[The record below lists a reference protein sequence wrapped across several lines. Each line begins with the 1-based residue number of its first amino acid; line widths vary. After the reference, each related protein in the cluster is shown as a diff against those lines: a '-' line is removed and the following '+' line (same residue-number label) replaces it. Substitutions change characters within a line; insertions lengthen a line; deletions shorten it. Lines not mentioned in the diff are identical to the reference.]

1 MDDTAKTE
9 TVCVIGLGNM
19 GTALA
24 QAFLANKHRVTV
36 WNRTPNKCDLLR
48 SAGANVAE
56 SIAAAAESSRVVVV
70 CVLDYKVSDSLIHTT
85 EVSRKL
91 KGKVVLQLSTGTPKD
106 ARSGEA
112 WARAN
117 GVDYLDGAIM
127 GYPKDIGTTA
137 GTILYSGPQK
147 VYDTCS
153 SLLLSLGGNP
163 IFVGQDIGGASTLDC
178 SILSSYY
185 GMAFGFL
192 HGAAICHS
200 EGFSIEVYTATVLS
214 LVSLLADTIKTCGEM
229 IAKGSYDG
237 SQASLSTHAAGF
249 KHILQVS
256 RENGIDSE
264 YSQLLARY
272 FDKAVAAGH
281 GQAELAALF
290 EVLKR
295 GTAGSNQ

>member
-1 MDDTAKTE
+1 MNVTTKAE
-9 TVCVIGLGNM
+9 TVSVIGLGNM

-24 QAFLANKHRVTV
+24 QALLANKHQVTV

-48 SAGANVAE
+48 SAGANVAA
-56 SIAAAAESSRVVVV
+56 SIAAAVEASRVVVV
-70 CVLDYKVSDSLIHTT
+70 CVLDYTVSDSLIQTT
-85 EVSRKL
+85 DVSGKL
-91 KGKVVLQLSTGTPKD
+91 KGKVLLQLSTGTPKD
-106 ARSGEA
+106 ARGGQA
-112 WARAN
+112 WAKAN

-137 GTILYSGPQK
+137 GTILYSGPQA

-163 IFVGQDIGGASTLDC
+163 VFVGQDIGGASTLDC
-178 SILSSYY
+178 SILSAYY

-192 HGAAICHS
+192 QGAAICHS
-200 EGFSIEVYTATVLS
+200 EGFSIEAYTATVLS
-214 LVSLLADTIKTCGEM
+214 LVPALADTIQTCGEM

-249 KHILQVS
+249 KHILQLS
-256 RENGIDSE
+256 RENGIDSR
-264 YSQLLARY
+264 YTQLLAGY
-272 FDKAVAAGH
+272 FAQALAAGH

-295 GTAGSNQ
+295 RDGGV